1 MDTTFRQLIAAG
13 DLDQLAA
20 FFTEHGDYGES
31 YELLIDAAVIGHD
44 SVELVNLLLSNGA
57 ELAPNVLEAA
67 LATQSI
73 LEVLLAS
80 GVDVNSTNEQNE
92 TALHSLLK
100 QTQPSV
106 ATVLLLTRH
115 GAILDSKCQTLIR
128 QLVAAP
134 EQLTVQEGIELEALL
149 DSPDQRPKHT
159 RVENWLNQSQQDD
172 LDEKESSID
181 SFQSL
186 NEDIRTLRDE
196 NHKLRDQLI
205 QREGELQ
212 RKNERIKEL
221 ERQQK
226 QHQQH
231 NNIGKSS
238 KKTKSAFISMKI

>member
-1 MDTTFRQLIAAG
+1 MDTRFRQLIASG

-20 FFTEHGDYGES
+20 FFTENSDYGEN
-31 YELLIDAAVIGHD
+31 YELLIDVDVINHD

-57 ELAPNVLEAA
+57 ELASNVLEAA
-67 LATQSI
+67 AATCAKTPI

-80 GVDVNSTNEQNE
+80 GADVNSVNEQNE
-92 TALHSLLK
+92 TALHCLLK

-106 ATVLLLTRH
+106 ATILLLARH
-115 GAILDSKCQTLIR
+115 GAILDSTCQTRIR
-128 QLVAAP
+128 QLVDTKP
-134 EQLTVQEGIELEALL
+134 EQLTVQEGVELEALL

-159 RVENWLNQSQQDD
+159 RVENWLNQSQQDE

-196 NHKLRDQLI
+196 NHKLRDQLK
-205 QREGELQ
+205 QRESELQ

-221 ERQQK
+221 ERQQ
-226 QHQQH
+226 QQ
-231 NNIGKSS
+231 NMGKST
-238 KKTKSAFISMKI
+238 KKVSKSAFISMKL